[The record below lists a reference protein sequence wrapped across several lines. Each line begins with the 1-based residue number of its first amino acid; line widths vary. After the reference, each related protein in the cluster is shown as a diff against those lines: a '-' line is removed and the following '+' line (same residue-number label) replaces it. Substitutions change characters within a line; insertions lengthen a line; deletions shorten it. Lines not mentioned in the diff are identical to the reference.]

1 MKDTLLRSLS
11 NRFLS
16 RWVVLTFDIIVTIAA
31 YVAAV
36 FIRHDFEYLSINP
49 ELIVKQSFL
58 VIFSYFSF
66 FLIKRSYTG
75 IIRQTGISDALQM
88 LKATFYAFLLL
99 FLLNTF
105 RRTEIINSVYI
116 PPLSIIMIH
125 FMLVT
130 IFLIGSR
137 LLVKTIYA
145 EILYKKGRER
155 MKVMIYGAGSA
166 GMLTRNALRHDPVF
180 QYEVN
185 AFIDDNP
192 SMLNK
197 MLDGITVISAEKGL
211 TANYIQ
217 KNDIRILI
225 ISIQNLDLDRKKE
238 IVERGLELNLQVKV
252 VPPID
257 NWING
262 ELSANQL
269 REVRIEELLGR
280 ETIRLNN
287 QNIARDIRNN
297 IIMIT
302 GAAGSIGSEI
312 VRQALQYNP
321 ARVVLVDQAESP
333 IFDLQYEI
341 NNTPRFKEFANRIV
355 YIVSSVRDKFRMES
369 VLRTYQPQVIYH
381 AAAYKHVPLME
392 ENPYE
397 AIMIN
402 VFGTKI
408 IADLAVKYK
417 TKKFVMVSTDKAVN
431 PTNVMGASKRIA
443 EIYIQSLSQDSTRF
457 ITTRFGNV
465 LGSNG
470 SVIPIFK
477 KQIESG
483 GPVTVTH
490 KEITRYFMT
499 IPEACNLVMEAG
511 AMGEGGEIFVF
522 DMGRS
527 VKIYDLA
534 RRMIQLSGR
543 TPDQD
548 IKIVETGLR
557 PGEKLYEELLAIQE
571 NTLPTHHP
579 KIMIA
584 RVRNFSKEEAT
595 QYIEK
600 LSNIIIEGDDYELV
614 RKMKEIVPEYI
625 SNNSVF
631 ANLDRK

>member
-1 MKDTLLRSLS
+1 MIDVLLRSFS

-16 RWVVLTFDIIVTIAA
+16 RWVVLAFDIFITIVS

-36 FIRHDFEYLSINP
+36 FIRHEFEYLSINP
-49 ELIVKQSFL
+49 ELIVKQSI
-58 VIFSYFSF
+58 VAIFSYSLF

-88 LKATFYAFLLL
+88 LRATSYAFLFLL
-99 FLLNTF
+99 LLNTF

-116 PPLSIIMIH
+116 PSLSVIMIH

-145 EILYKKGRER
+145 EIIYKKGRER

-166 GMLTRNALRHDPVF
+166 GILTRNALRHDPVF
-180 QYEVN
+180 QYEVM

-197 MLDGITVISAEKGL
+197 MLDGITVISSEKGL
-211 TANYIQ
+211 SENYIQ
-217 KNDIRILI
+217 KNNIRLLV
-225 ISIQNLDLDRKKE
+225 ISIQNLELEKKKE
-238 IVERGLELNLQVKV
+238 IVERGLELKLQVKV

-280 ETIRLNN
+280 ETIKLDN
-287 QNIARDIRNN
+287 QNIASDIRHN

-312 VRQALQYNP
+312 ARQVLLYNP
-321 ARVVLVDQAESP
+321 ARVILLDQAESP

-341 NNTPRFKEFANRIV
+341 NNTPRFKEVASRVV

-369 VLRTYQPQVIYH
+369 IFRTYLPQVIYH

-408 IADLAVKYK
+408 VADLAVKFK
-417 TKKFVMVSTDKAVN
+417 TKKFVMISTDKAVN

-443 EIYIQSLSQDSTRF
+443 EIYVQSLSQESTRF

-470 SVIPIFK
+470 SVIPIFR

-490 KEITRYFMT
+490 KEITRFFMT

-511 AMGEGGEIFVF
+511 AMGEGSEIFVF
-522 DMGRS
+522 DMGRP

-543 TPDQD
+543 LPERD
-548 IKIVETGLR
+548 IQIVETGLR
-557 PGEKLYEELLAIQE
+557 PGEKLYEELLLVQE

-584 RVRNFSKEEAT
+584 RVRKLSREEAERFI
-595 QYIEK
+595 QE
-600 LSNIIIEGDDYELV
+600 LSAIIVEGDIYMLV
-614 RKMKEIVPEYI
+614 KKMKEIVPEFV

-631 ANLDRK
+631 ASLDRI